1 MRLSDSRSIDGSK
14 ARVGLS
20 SSVMLLNV
28 RILQKKREELLKSRF
43 SKAQF
48 NLLEHIRSVMMHG
61 DVQPLI

>member
-1 MRLSDSRSIDGSK
+1 MRLSDSRLMECSK
-14 ARVGLS
+14 VLVGLS

-61 DVQPLI
+61 DAQPLI